1 MIIMSTD
8 MKWLC
13 ELLDD
18 HFDLTTWT
26 LICYVLCS
34 IHNARTSQTFE
45 NSAIETSN
53 QLKNGNELKNERNNT
68 RDLITQFNK
77 ISMIKSTSGAE
88 SVRQST
94 RTEWELQSTSR
105 AQQWSFK
112 LFFFVCYRS
121 ETDNEEEEIKA
132 FYTNSQIETE
142 DPLSRKEG
150 FL

>member
-1 MIIMSTD
+1 M
-8 MKWLC
+8 
-13 ELLDD
+13 LDSQ
-18 HFDLTTWT
+18 HKIFTNFLKLSNRNFESAQEQKRIEERKKQHKRFD
-26 LICYVLCS
+26 YPVQQDRYDQVS
-34 IHNARTSQTFE
+34 
-45 NSAIETSN
+45 
-53 QLKNGNELKNERNNT
+53 
-68 RDLITQFNK
+68 
-77 ISMIKSTSGAE
+77 AE